1 MDKGQKKEKDIFFL
15 ALKRRD
21 IEAASFDRCQNV
33 ILLKILLIL
42 FPFFVVKMWF
52 KEREFVS
59 FHRERLVKE
68 EEEKEEEEEEE
79 EEEESVP

>member
-21 IEAASFDRCQNV
+21 IEAASFDRYQNV
-33 ILLKILLIL
+33 ILLTILLIL

-68 EEEKEEEEEEE
+68 EEEE

>member
-1 MDKGQKKEKDIFFL
+1 
-15 ALKRRD
+15 
-21 IEAASFDRCQNV
+21 
-33 ILLKILLIL
+33 
-42 FPFFVVKMWF
+42 MWF

-68 EEEKEEEEEEE
+68 EEEEEE